1 MRRSMPNPKFKVV
14 AQVRDVRSV
23 TVSAADEQE
32 AIQKAA
38 ARIERTGV
46 ETIAFRAERIED

>member
-1 MRRSMPNPKFKVV
+1 MPNPKFKVV
-14 AQVRDVRSV
+14 AQVRDIRSV